1 MVKKK
6 KKRKICIYTHGGVQF
21 WRMTFKMPIT
31 NPNGHVEWTVGYLSL
46 ETRGKSLVNHAIS
59 QKQDVSPEPQGTEN
73 DLSVCFL
80 SSSKDTQECGN
91 RCIGKKLF
99 HYIQHMLYSSGL
111 PSVTWYTQ
119 QHHLKTY

>member
-1 MVKKK
+1 
-6 KKRKICIYTHGGVQF
+6 
-21 WRMTFKMPIT
+21 MPIT

-80 SSSKDTQECGN
+80 SSSKDGFLGE
-91 RCIGKKLF
+91 KLI
-99 HYIQHMLYSSGL
+99 HYTTDGL
-111 PSVTWYTQ
+111 WQ
-119 QHHLKTY
+119 